1 MKLDQT
7 GSQLG
12 AWCAKTF
19 WILLSQIVNC
29 TLFLVL
35 LSSQSSQTCDR
46 GKLQRAHWETRCLR
60 KEEGATHSEAPLT
73 TARHMCSF
81 GNPLPSLFF
90 SLRAMAYVFNR
101 NCLQPNGFFHMFFFH
116 PENDICKL
124 FCLEEF
130 ATLSDQYAAEIA
142 KLDEQCRERAKR
154 SAEVSC
160 RPTQTE
166 RCLLALQGLCGFFG
180 ASGAAKRPEGRQ
192 RVP

>member
-60 KEEGATHSEAPLT
+60 KEEGATHSE
-73 TARHMCSF
+73 
-81 GNPLPSLFF
+81 
-90 SLRAMAYVFNR
+90 
-101 NCLQPNGFFHMFFFH
+101 
-116 PENDICKL
+116 
-124 FCLEEF
+124 EF

-142 KLDEQCRERAKR
+142 KLDEQCRELRKDQKGVKECHEDNLKQKRAFVQLEQLMQIKLKV
-154 SAEVSC
+154 AKQE
-160 RPTQTE
+160 
-166 RCLLALQGLCGFFG
+166 LQNM
-180 ASGAAKRPEGRQ
+180 AEGRWES
-192 RVP
+192 RNSFGNSAGSYL